1 MRSHDLAHLDAFVA
15 IARHRS
21 FRQAALERGVS
32 ASTLSQAL
40 RTLEERLGVR
50 LLNRTTRSVALTDAG
65 ADLLARLVP
74 ALAEVNEA
82 VDHVNRYRDAV
93 SGTLRINVPTVV
105 AELLLAPMIADFMR
119 EHPWLAVEIV
129 AEDAL
134 VDVVERGFDAG
145 VRFEESIAR
154 DMIAVPLGR
163 LQRLIVVGAPSYLA
177 ARGRPDH
184 PNDLLGHACIR
195 RRFANGSLP
204 AWEFEKDGQTVRIV
218 VDGPLVTTNT
228 RLALSAAE
236 GGVGLLHT
244 FEGFVTEALAAGR
257 LVSVLDDWC
266 QPFDGP
272 FLYYPSRRHVPAGLR
287 AFIDFVR
294 KRRPAAAAHAV
305 RAAKRR

>member
-1 MRSHDLAHLDAFVA
+1 MRSLDLADLDAFVA

-21 FRQAALERGVS
+21 FRQAARERGVA

-82 VDHVNRYRDAV
+82 VDRVNRYRDTV
-93 SGTLRINVPTVV
+93 SGSLRINAPTAVV
-105 AELLLAPMIADFMR
+105 ELLLAPMIAEFMT
-119 EHPWLAVEIV
+119 EHPRLSVEIV
-129 AEDAL
+129 AEDAF

-154 DMIAVPLGR
+154 DMIAVPLGPP
-163 LQRLIVVGAPSYLA
+163 QRLIVVAAPSYIA
-177 ARGRPDH
+177 ARGRPET
-184 PNDLLGHACIR
+184 PNDLLQHACIR
-195 RRFANGSLP
+195 RRFPNGSTLP
-204 AWEFEKDGQTVRIV
+204 WEFEKDGQTVRVV

-228 RLALSAAE
+228 HLALTAAE
-236 GGVGLLHT
+236 RGIGLART
-244 FEGFVTEALAAGR
+244 FELFTTKTQAEGR
-257 LVSVLDDWC
+257 LVGVLDDWC
-266 QPFDGP
+266 PPFSGP

-287 AFIDFVR
+287 AFIDFLR
-294 KRRPAAAAHAV
+294 RRRPAATQA
-305 RAAKRR
+305 AAKRR